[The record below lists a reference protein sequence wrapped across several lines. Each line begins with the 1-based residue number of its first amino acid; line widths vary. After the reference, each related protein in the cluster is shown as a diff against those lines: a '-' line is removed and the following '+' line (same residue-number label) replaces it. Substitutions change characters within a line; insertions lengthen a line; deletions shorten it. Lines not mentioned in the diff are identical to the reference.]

1 MPVLAPKKVASRLTP
16 DRTKKPASSTA
27 RKTILLVEDDTFL
40 AGMYVT
46 KLELEGFRV
55 ILASDGEQAVVLAKK
70 EIPQLMLLDI
80 VLPKKSGFDVLKDV
94 QADAATKG
102 IPVILL
108 TNLGQKE
115 DVKKGLQ
122 LGATDYLI
130 KAHFMPSEV
139 VAKVKRLVK

>member
-1 MPVLAPKKVASRLTP
+1 MPVPAPKKVAARQTTDRSR
-16 DRTKKPASSTA
+16 K
-27 RKTILLVEDDTFL
+27 KTILLVEDDTFL

-55 ILASDGEQAVVLAKK
+55 ILASDGEQAVVLAKR

-80 VLPKKSGFDVLKDV
+80 VLPKKSGFDVLKEV